1 MHTATFRMTLYA
13 QRIVA
18 VIHYGDCFGQQF
30 PIVREDLIGWR
41 LKGCRH
47 VADSRHRRYFFAR
60 EVAREVQEV
69 AHSSLRVRHVQRCCN
84 LTIAHKFSTVGLYS
98 FL

>member
-18 VIHYGDCFGQQF
+18 VIHYGDCFGKQF

-41 LKGCRH
+41 LK
-47 VADSRHRRYFFAR
+47 VAGMLQIVDIGDIF
-60 EVAREVQEV
+60 
-69 AHSSLRVRHVQRCCN
+69 LRAKLHE
-84 LTIAHKFSTVGLYS
+84 KFKKLRTAV
-98 FL
+98 

>member
-18 VIHYGDCFGQQF
+18 VIHYGDFFGQQF

-41 LKGCRH
+41 LK
-47 VADSRHRRYFFAR
+47 VAGM
-60 EVAREVQEV
+60 
-69 AHSSLRVRHVQRCCN
+69 L
-84 LTIAHKFSTVGLYS
+84 
-98 FL
+98 

>member
-18 VIHYGDCFGQQF
+18 VIHYGDFFGQQF

-41 LKGCRH
+41 LK
-47 VADSRHRRYFFAR
+47 VAGMLQIIDIGDIF
-60 EVAREVQEV
+60 
-69 AHSSLRVRHVQRCCN
+69 LRAKLHE
-84 LTIAHKFSTVGLYS
+84 KFKKLRTAV
-98 FL
+98 

>member
-18 VIHYGDCFGQQF
+18 VIHYGDFFGQRF

-41 LKGCRH
+41 LK
-47 VADSRHRRYFFAR
+47 VAGMLQIVDIGDIF
-60 EVAREVQEV
+60 
-69 AHSSLRVRHVQRCCN
+69 LRAKLHE
-84 LTIAHKFSTVGLYS
+84 KFKKLRTAV
-98 FL
+98 

>member
-18 VIHYGDCFGQQF
+18 VIHYGDFFGQQF

-41 LKGCRH
+41 LK
-47 VADSRHRRYFFAR
+47 VAGMLQIVDIGDIFLGAKLHEKFKK
-60 EVAREVQEV
+60 
-69 AHSSLRVRHVQRCCN
+69 LRTAV
-84 LTIAHKFSTVGLYS
+84 
-98 FL
+98 

>member
-18 VIHYGDCFGQQF
+18 VIHYGDFFGQQL

-41 LKGCRH
+41 LK
-47 VADSRHRRYFFAR
+47 VAGMLQIVDIGDIF
-60 EVAREVQEV
+60 
-69 AHSSLRVRHVQRCCN
+69 LRAKLHE
-84 LTIAHKFSTVGLYS
+84 KFKKLRTAV
-98 FL
+98 

>member
-18 VIHYGDCFGQQF
+18 VIHYGDFFGQQF

-41 LKGCRH
+41 LK
-47 VADSRHRRYFFAR
+47 VAGMLQIVDIGDIFCARSCTRSSRSCAQQS
-60 EVAREVQEV
+60 E
-69 AHSSLRVRHVQRCCN
+69 S
-84 LTIAHKFSTVGLYS
+84 
-98 FL
+98 

>member
-18 VIHYGDCFGQQF
+18 VIHYGDFFGQQF

-41 LKGCRH
+41 LK
-47 VADSRHRRYFFAR
+47 VAGMLQIVDIGDIFLLAKLHEKFKK
-60 EVAREVQEV
+60 
-69 AHSSLRVRHVQRCCN
+69 LRTAV
-84 LTIAHKFSTVGLYS
+84 
-98 FL
+98 

>member
-18 VIHYGDCFGQQF
+18 VIHYGDFFGQQF

-41 LKGCRH
+41 LK
-47 VADSRHRRYFFAR
+47 VAGMLQIVDIGDIFLRAKFTRSSRSCAQQS
-60 EVAREVQEV
+60 E
-69 AHSSLRVRHVQRCCN
+69 S
-84 LTIAHKFSTVGLYS
+84 
-98 FL
+98 

>member
-18 VIHYGDCFGQQF
+18 VIHYGDFFGQQF

-41 LKGCRH
+41 LK
-47 VADSRHRRYFFAR
+47 VAGMLQIVDIGDIF
-60 EVAREVQEV
+60 
-69 AHSSLRVRHVQRCCN
+69 LRAKLHE
-84 LTIAHKFSTVGLYS
+84 KFKKLRTAV
-98 FL
+98 

>member
-18 VIHYGDCFGQQF
+18 VIHYGDFFGPQF

-41 LKGCRH
+41 LK
-47 VADSRHRRYFFAR
+47 VAGMLQIVDIGDIF
-60 EVAREVQEV
+60 
-69 AHSSLRVRHVQRCCN
+69 LRAKLHE
-84 LTIAHKFSTVGLYS
+84 KFKKLRTAV
-98 FL
+98 

>member
-18 VIHYGDCFGQQF
+18 VIHYGDFFGQQF

-41 LKGCRH
+41 LK
-47 VADSRHRRYFFAR
+47 VAGMLQIVDIGDIF
-60 EVAREVQEV
+60 
-69 AHSSLRVRHVQRCCN
+69 LRAKLHE
-84 LTIAHKFSTVGLYS
+84 KFKKFRTAV
-98 FL
+98 